1 MKNGELISDQ
11 PEVECGQGSI
21 AVRQTNH
28 ATFHFEKCNVN
39 RKREVNPRGMAYS
52 FTVIVQLHPLFITKV
67 DRAYNVRCFYMEENK
82 EVDAEL
88 QVSDLTTSMLES
100 GHAMPQ
106 CSYTLH
112 RDSPNGP
119 VLRYGRVGDIVFH
132 VWDCPSDVYAM
143 LIHSCYILDGQGGE
157 HQVIDENGCST
168 DDFIIPQLTYSNEL
182 TRSFA
187 GASVVNLPDRESIY
201 FSCQV
206 KLCFKKGDYC
216 TNVTPPRC
224 NDQIFATTNSKEDAK
239 HIEDELQSDQLLY
252 TTTGPLATS
261 NTIRIVQTVP
271 PNTLISP
278 SSRKSSELQ
287 TLPATSPFTNH
298 FTTVV
303 KLPDEMIANS
313 SYIFKN
319 EIPKRNRF
327 PEYRKQQNDSNIEF
341 SDEIEGSGE
350 NGNLLSMSTTNDQS
364 IITTGHITV
373 SNTGTLSKISKIIK
387 AAATTTTTVT
397 TTATSTIT
405 TASGIEI
412 VREINSTRGR
422 RTVPENDYNIVDL
435 DVATPQLKILE
446 EDFGKYYFFRNII
459 Y

>member
-1 MKNGELISDQ
+1 MLTALFASLIVSLIVTNIRSTASVFDNAIQDQ
-11 PEVECGQGSI
+11 PEVECGQGTI
-21 AVRQTNH
+21 AVRVRTASQKPSYIFAKGHFHKDGCYFKQTDH
-28 ATFHFEKCNVN
+28 ATFHFEQCNVN

-67 DRAYNVRCFYMEENK
+67 DRAYNVRCFYMEESK

-88 QVSDLTTSMLES
+88 QVSDLTTAMLES

-157 HQVIDENGCST
+157 HQVINENGCST

-224 NDQIFATTNSKEDAK
+224 NDQIFVATSSKEEEK

-252 TTTGPLATS
+252 TTAGPLATS
-261 NTIRIVQTVP
+261 NTVRIVQTIP
-271 PNTLISP
+271 PDTINSSP
-278 SSRKSSELQ
+278 SKDSSESQTILSTLAHTDRVITTIKLTNESVAKSSQ
-287 TLPATSPFTNH
+287 
-298 FTTVV
+298 
-303 KLPDEMIANS
+303 
-313 SYIFKN
+313 IFIS
-319 EIPKRNRF
+319 EIPK
-327 PEYRKQQNDSNIEF
+327 QNKFSAYHKEQNNKYAEF
-341 SDEIEGSGE
+341 TNEVEG
-350 NGNLLSMSTTNDQS
+350 
-364 IITTGHITV
+364 
-373 SNTGTLSKISKIIK
+373 
-387 AAATTTTTVT
+387 
-397 TTATSTIT
+397 
-405 TASGIEI
+405 
-412 VREINSTRGR
+412 
-422 RTVPENDYNIVDL
+422 
-435 DVATPQLKILE
+435 
-446 EDFGKYYFFRNII
+446 
-459 Y
+459 

>member
-1 MKNGELISDQ
+1 MLTVLFASVIVSLIVTNIGATASLFNNAIQDQ
-11 PEVECGQGSI
+11 PEVECGQGTI
-21 AVRQTNH
+21 AVRVKTASQMPSYIFAKGHFHKDGCYFKQTDH
-28 ATFHFEKCNVN
+28 ATFHFEQCNVN

-88 QVSDLTTSMLES
+88 QTMLAWEKLNDLTTSMLES

-143 LIHSCYILDGQGGE
+143 LIHSCYILDGLGGQ
-157 HQVIDENGCST
+157 HQVINENGCSI
-168 DDFIIPQLTYSNEL
+168 DDFIIPQLTYSSEL

-224 NDQIFATTNSKEDAK
+224 NDQILVTTNWKDEEK
-239 HIEDELQSDQLLY
+239 HIEDELQNDQLLY
-252 TTTGPLATS
+252 TTIGPLATS
-261 NTIRIVQTVP
+261 NTVRIVQTVP
-271 PNTLISP
+271 PNTIIT
-278 SSRKSSELQ
+278 SSFKNSSESQTSSFIDHVTATVKLTNESAAKSSEIL
-287 TLPATSPFTNH
+287 S
-298 FTTVV
+298 
-303 KLPDEMIANS
+303 
-313 SYIFKN
+313 N
-319 EIPKRNRF
+319 EIS
-327 PEYRKQQNDSNIEF
+327 KQNKFAFLISNN
-341 SDEIEGSGE
+341 EIEG
-350 NGNLLSMSTTNDQS
+350 
-364 IITTGHITV
+364 
-373 SNTGTLSKISKIIK
+373 
-387 AAATTTTTVT
+387 
-397 TTATSTIT
+397 
-405 TASGIEI
+405 
-412 VREINSTRGR
+412 
-422 RTVPENDYNIVDL
+422 
-435 DVATPQLKILE
+435 
-446 EDFGKYYFFRNII
+446 
-459 Y
+459 